1 MITRWNVDEKNLETA
16 EKGTTVQKSVHL
28 LLLLGFVLI
37 FVGIAVIFVATVLY
51 AESSASGGAVVFIG
65 PFPIVIGVGPDAAW
79 LVLFSI
85 ILTVLIIMSFLVM
98 KRKIQ
103 RFGD

>member
-1 MITRWNVDEKNLETA
+1 MAARRNVDEKNLETA
-16 EKGTTVQKSVHL
+16 EKGTPVQRSFLL

-37 FVGIAVIFVATVLY
+37 VVGIAVIFVATVLH
-51 AESSASGGAVVFIG
+51 AEISASSGAVIFIG
-65 PFPIVIGVGPDAAW
+65 PFPIVIGASPDAAW

-85 ILTVLIIMSFLVM
+85 ILTVLSIMAFLVM